1 VRKTGTTFAGFAAR
15 TEGRDFKSMALGTPH
30 ITASRTHQ
38 RRKLVVLFVALLTTG
53 SLLVAL
59 LDLAVQSRG
68 PMTQL
73 ERYVDVSKPVGQIL
87 SWPYIGD
94 TEDTDAVRWLHT
106 SIVHAKFWIRYVL
119 NNQLPEWVVS
129 FTGNPRS

>member
-1 VRKTGTTFAGFAAR
+1 
-15 TEGRDFKSMALGTPH
+15 
-30 ITASRTHQ
+30 
-38 RRKLVVLFVALLTTG
+38 VVLFVALLTTG

-106 SIVHAKFWIRYVL
+106 SIVHA
-119 NNQLPEWVVS
+119 
-129 FTGNPRS
+129 